1 MAAADTPMMREYLDL
16 KKVEPDALL
25 LYRMGDFYE
34 CFFEDAHEGARL
46 LELVVTSRNKG
57 DPDPIPM
64 AGFPY
69 RALEPM
75 LQRLSDAGRRV
86 AVAEQHEVS
95 PGVFTRE
102 LVRVVSAGLPYE
114 GESVEAREPCYLAA
128 VSDPGKPIVG
138 IAVLD
143 ATTGELQLMEC
154 PTEALGAALSRVD
167 PREVLLPEAARAA
180 LEAPGE
186 DTELDAALRGRVR
199 RTLEPRAFD
208 VAAGR
213 QRLCAQLGV
222 ADLLGFGADG
232 LGPALGAAGAL
243 LRYAKD
249 QARVSLSHLM
259 RLRVVD
265 PSGYLVLDE
274 AARRNLELLRPLR
287 GEGRKGA
294 LISLIDRT
302 CTPMGGR
309 LLRSYLLQPLVE
321 IGALQRRQAAVERLS
336 EGRLRRPV
344 REALGRVADLARL
357 CGKIAQER
365 GNARDLL
372 ALAASLRALPGLVA
386 AVDGHPDLLDP
397 GLDLLPALAEDI
409 ERWLVDEPPAALTEG
424 GLIRD
429 GADPELD
436 ELRLLA
442 REGRGA
448 IAHIEAREREAS
460 GINTLKIKYN
470 RVFGYFL
477 EVPQSKLDRVPDRW
491 IRKQTL
497 SNCERFIT
505 PALKEFEDKVLGA
518 DERAKALE
526 YARFVEL
533 RRRVAD
539 QTGPLLHLS
548 AELARLDV
556 LATFAELGAALR
568 WSLPRLD
575 EGDVIDIR
583 GGRHPVLE
591 AAAEEAFVPND
602 LVLSGDQ
609 RLIILT
615 GPNMAGK
622 STIMRQ
628 TALIVLLAQMGCPVP
643 AERARIGLC
652 DRIFVRVGASDDLS
666 RGRST
671 FMVEMAETAAILHQA
686 SPRSL
691 VLLDEIGRGTS
702 TYDGLSIAWAT
713 AEQMVDKVR
722 ARAIFATHYHE
733 LVALAED
740 RAAVVNLHVKVAE
753 WGDKVEFLRVLAP
766 GGASKSY
773 GLQCARLAG
782 MPSDL
787 LERARALLAELERR
801 PRHGP
806 PTRQLGLFARGEGPA
821 APAPAP
827 APVAAPAP
835 APHDPRLIALR
846 DAVLALKVDELSPR
860 AALDQLYALAGL
872 AAAARSGAPGG

>member
-34 CFFEDAHEGARL
+34 CFFEDAHEAARL

-69 RALEPM
+69 RALEAM

-128 VSDPGKPIVG
+128 VSDPGKAIVG

-336 EGRLRRPV
+336 EGRLRRPA

-372 ALAASLRALPGLVA
+372 ALAA
-386 AVDGHPDLLDP
+386 
-397 GLDLLPALAEDI
+397 
-409 ERWLVDEPPAALTEG
+409 
-424 GLIRD
+424 
-429 GADPELD
+429 
-436 ELRLLA
+436 
-442 REGRGA
+442 
-448 IAHIEAREREAS
+448 
-460 GINTLKIKYN
+460 
-470 RVFGYFL
+470 
-477 EVPQSKLDRVPDRW
+477 
-491 IRKQTL
+491 
-497 SNCERFIT
+497 
-505 PALKEFEDKVLGA
+505 
-518 DERAKALE
+518 
-526 YARFVEL
+526 
-533 RRRVAD
+533 
-539 QTGPLLHLS
+539 
-548 AELARLDV
+548 
-556 LATFAELGAALR
+556 
-568 WSLPRLD
+568 
-575 EGDVIDIR
+575 
-583 GGRHPVLE
+583 
-591 AAAEEAFVPND
+591 
-602 LVLSGDQ
+602 
-609 RLIILT
+609 
-615 GPNMAGK
+615 
-622 STIMRQ
+622 
-628 TALIVLLAQMGCPVP
+628 
-643 AERARIGLC
+643 
-652 DRIFVRVGASDDLS
+652 
-666 RGRST
+666 
-671 FMVEMAETAAILHQA
+671 
-686 SPRSL
+686 
-691 VLLDEIGRGTS
+691 
-702 TYDGLSIAWAT
+702 
-713 AEQMVDKVR
+713 
-722 ARAIFATHYHE
+722 
-733 LVALAED
+733 
-740 RAAVVNLHVKVAE
+740 
-753 WGDKVEFLRVLAP
+753 
-766 GGASKSY
+766 
-773 GLQCARLAG
+773 
-782 MPSDL
+782 
-787 LERARALLAELERR
+787 
-801 PRHGP
+801 
-806 PTRQLGLFARGEGPA
+806 
-821 APAPAP
+821 
-827 APVAAPAP
+827 
-835 APHDPRLIALR
+835 
-846 DAVLALKVDELSPR
+846 
-860 AALDQLYALAGL
+860 
-872 AAAARSGAPGG
+872 